1 KWEKDFSVLDDG
13 IDCPISNYYSK
24 AYLRHLM
31 KSKEYLGLTI
41 ASVHNLAFYLWLVK
55 QARLHIQLGDFEGW
69 KREMTVRLQQKL

>member
-1 KWEKDFSVLDDG
+1 MLDDG
-13 IDCPISNYYSK
+13 IDCSISNYYSK

-55 QARLHIQLGDFEGW
+55 LAREHIIAGDFKNW
-69 KREMTVRLQQKL
+69 KQEMVIRLQQKL